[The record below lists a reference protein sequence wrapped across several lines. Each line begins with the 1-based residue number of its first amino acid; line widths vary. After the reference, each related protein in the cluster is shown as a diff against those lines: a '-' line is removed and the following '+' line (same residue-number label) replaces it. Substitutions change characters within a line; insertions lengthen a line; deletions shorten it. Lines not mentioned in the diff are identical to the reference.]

1 MVYGYIRVSTDS
13 QTTDN
18 QKILITDYAKK
29 HSIKKI
35 EWVSETISGTKNPE
49 KRKLGHILETVQEGD
64 LIIIVELSRLGR
76 SLTMILNVIQS
87 LMDRKAHLISLKE
100 GYELGDN
107 LQSKVV
113 AFAFGL
119 AAEIERTLISERTK
133 AGLERARQNGKRIGR
148 QKGEEVYQ
156 VKLRKYQ
163 DELIAKRKS
172 GRSLNSLC
180 KEYKVN
186 WSTMKMFLTKYVYMD
201 KPDFTEPIK
210 KHGHMSIADR
220 EFFKN
225 DF

>member
-29 HSIKKI
+29 HNIKKI
-35 EWVSETISGTKNPE
+35 EWVSETISGTKTPE

-186 WSTMKMFLTKYVYMD
+186 WSTMKKFLTKYVYMD
-201 KPDFTEPIK
+201 KPDFIKPIK
-210 KHGHMSIADR
+210 KHGHMSITDR